1 MNPVLRDV
9 LLQTAVWFLLVGS
22 VAGIAVGVGLLV
34 RASGTLAFV
43 ARMNR
48 WVSTDERVLRVLE
61 QPRGGASV
69 SPREGR
75 WIGALFML
83 LGGYC
88 LVVLVAKVDTVKVA
102 AAFGLAHSRLAW
114 VVLDSLHWL
123 LALGCAGAVI
133 AGALLAFFPGG
144 WAALDARANR
154 QYWSGQLAGTGDRM
168 HLALDEM
175 VARSPRV
182 FGALLIL
189 LSLVSTAVC
198 AWIVL
203 RRGA

>member
-9 LLQTAVWFLLVGS
+9 LLHSAVWFLLLGS
-22 VAGIAVGVGLLV
+22 LAGIAVGAGLLL
-34 RASGTLAFV
+34 RAPGTLAFA

-48 WVSTDERVLRVLE
+48 WVSTDRALHVLE
-61 QPRGGASV
+61 KPRGGAPV

-88 LVVLVAKVDTVKVA
+88 LVVLVAKVETMKLA
-102 AAFGLAHSRLAW
+102 AALGLAGSRLAW
-114 VVLDSLHWL
+114 VVLESLHWL

-144 WAALDARANR
+144 WAALEARANR

-168 HLALDEM
+168 HFALDEM
-175 VARSPRV
+175 VARSPRLC
-182 FGALLIL
+182 GALLIL

-203 RRGA
+203 RRA

>member
-1 MNPVLRDV
+1 MSPVLRDV
-9 LLQTAVWFLLVGS
+9 LLQAAVWFLLLGS
-22 VAGIAVGVGLLV
+22 VAGIAVGIGLLV
-34 RASGTLAFV
+34 RASRTLAFV

-48 WVSTDERVLRVLE
+48 WVSTDRALQVLE
-61 QPRGGASV
+61 TPRRGGNV

-75 WIGALFML
+75 WIGALILL

-88 LVVLVAKVDTVKVA
+88 LVVLVAKVDTAKFA

-114 VVLDSLHWL
+114 VLLDSLHWL

-144 WAALDARANR
+144 WAALEARANR
-154 QYWSGQLAGTGDRM
+154 QYWSGQLAGSGDRM

-175 VARSPRV
+175 VARSPRLC
-182 FGALLIL
+182 GALLIL
-189 LSLVSTAVC
+189 LSLVSVVVC